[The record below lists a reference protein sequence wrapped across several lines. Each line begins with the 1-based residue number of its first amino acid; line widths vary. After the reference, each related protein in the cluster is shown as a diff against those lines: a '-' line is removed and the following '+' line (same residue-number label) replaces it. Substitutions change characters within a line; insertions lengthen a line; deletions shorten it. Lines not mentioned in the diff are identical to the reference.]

1 MTKVRRAE
9 LCTRKITVSVMTNNY
24 PKANNRMKTAVFGTG
39 CFWCSEAIFKEL
51 KGVVSVMPGYT
62 GGTVADPTYRQ
73 VCSGTTG
80 HAEVSQV
87 VYDPELIGYDELLEV
102 FWKVHDPTSL
112 NRQGGDVGT
121 QYRSSIFYSDDE
133 QRTTAESQK
142 AALNASGAWERP
154 IVTEIAPLGEFYPAE
169 NYHHDYFANNPDQG
183 YCQMVVRPKLE
194 KFRKV
199 FARKLK

>member
-1 MTKVRRAE
+1 MTDNSSKSK
-9 LCTRKITVSVMTNNY
+9 T
-24 PKANNRMKTAVFGTG
+24 KTAVLGTG

-62 GGTVADPTYRQ
+62 GGTVADPTYNQ
-73 VCSGTTG
+73 VCSGKTG

-87 VYDPELIGYDELLEV
+87 VYDPEQIGYDELLKV
-102 FWKVHDPTSL
+102 FWKVHDPSSL

-121 QYRSSIFYSDDE
+121 QYRSSIFYTDDA
-133 QRTTAESQK
+133 QRSIAERQK
-142 AALNASGAWERP
+142 AALDASGAWDRP
-154 IVTEIAPLGEFYPAE
+154 IVTEVLPLQAFYPAE

-194 KFRKV
+194 KFRKA
-199 FARKLK
+199 FAEKLK

>member
-1 MTKVRRAE
+1 MTDNSSKSK
-9 LCTRKITVSVMTNNY
+9 T
-24 PKANNRMKTAVFGTG
+24 KTAVLGTG

-62 GGTVADPTYRQ
+62 GGTTVDPTYKQ
-73 VCSGTTG
+73 VCSGDTG

-87 VYDPELIGYDELLEV
+87 AYDPEQISYDELLKV

-121 QYRSSIFYSDDE
+121 QYRSSIFYNDDT
-133 QRTTAESQK
+133 QRSTAEQQK
-142 AALNASGAWERP
+142 AVLDASDAWDRP
-154 IVTEIAPLGEFYPAE
+154 IVTEITPLGAFYPAE

-194 KFRKV
+194 KFRKA
-199 FARKLK
+199 FAEKLK